1 MALPFDPS
9 IIDDSHWPRLYLR
22 LPGILTTQGHED
34 CLTALALQLRR
45 QERFVSI
52 VDLTRVGLVPLE
64 QRWRQVEWFE
74 EHEQLMRETSVGTAI
89 ILTSPLVRLS
99 ISAILYFKR
108 LPLPMTLVATPAE
121 AEAWARSRLEEAGL
135 LPPTPPKP

>member
-1 MALPFDPS
+1 MVPFDPRFF
-9 IIDDSHWPRLYLR
+9 DDSRWPRLYLR
-22 LPGILTTQGHED
+22 LAGTLSSQGHEE
-34 CLTALALQLRR
+34 CLAQLSGYLRR
-45 QERFVSI
+45 GERFVSI

-74 EHEQLMRETSVGTAI
+74 EHEQLMRETNVGTAI

-108 LPLPMTLVATPAE
+108 LPLPLAMVATPAE
-121 AEAWARSRLEEAGL
+121 AEAWADARLKEAGL
-135 LPPTPPKP
+135 LQTGR